1 MITEDELR
9 ALAPEEWQEVWGLVL
24 AEHDRRLLLE
34 SAPVDAARLAD
45 AYLTARDGEQPPAG
59 TSTAQPDAWPAWVQP
74 QGAHDAYP
82 AEHLVAYEGRVW
94 RSLIDANVW
103 APGTQG
109 AGPLWEDVTA
119 DPEPTEP
126 DNPAT
131 GADPDP
137 GVEPSEPYEP
147 PAPSTPAWEAGVPY
161 LAGDEVVYQGVTYR
175 VLQEHESASYWP
187 PDAAS
192 SLYARVS

>member
-59 TSTAQPDAWPAWVQP
+59 TSTAQPGAWPAWVQP

-131 GADPDP
+131 G
-137 GVEPSEPYEP
+137 G
-147 PAPSTPAWEAGVPY
+147 TPTRTWIRRSRMSLPRRRRPRGRRACPTSP
-161 LAGDEVVYQGVTYR
+161 VTR
-175 VLQEHESASYWP
+175 
-187 PDAAS
+187 S
-192 SLYARVS
+192 SIRA